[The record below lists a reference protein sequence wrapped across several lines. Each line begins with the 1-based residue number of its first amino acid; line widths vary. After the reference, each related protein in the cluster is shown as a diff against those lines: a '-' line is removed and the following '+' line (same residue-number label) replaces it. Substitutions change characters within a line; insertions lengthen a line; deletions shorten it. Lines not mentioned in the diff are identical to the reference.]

1 MVAKL
6 SLAEPKR
13 SASFINFDILPT
25 LVIFPEIL
33 YNYIIIYVLK
43 HKIIDNKKGPLSGPF
58 VHTL

>member
-1 MVAKL
+1 MVN
-6 SLAEPKR
+6 SNF
-13 SASFINFDILPT
+13 FINFDILPT